1 MRPIS
6 TLATGECYTVLADGR
21 FERRQLEPFRGAGP
35 ERLRAPSGRA
45 PASRSVAE
53 NDVGIVIALRTCG
66 ASPRGLRSQP
76 CSIRIVP
83 AAVRTLHPLVLPAR
97 VSDPLPG
104 ERLRRGLYVGTQTTG
119 FDPRSDAEI
128 ELGLLP
134 FTYTVGGRIVDVFH
148 DAAQVHRNDPHRAL
162 TPQFAALTGLI
173 GADVRGASVDV

>member
-1 MRPIS
+1 MFHPH
-6 TLATGECYTVLADGR
+6 C
-21 FERRQLEPFRGAGP
+21 
-35 ERLRAPSGRA
+35 
-45 PASRSVAE
+45 
-53 NDVGIVIALRTCG
+53 
-66 ASPRGLRSQP
+66 
-76 CSIRIVP
+76 P

-104 ERLRRGLYVGTQTTG
+104 KRLRRGLYVGTQTTG